1 MEEMGRT
8 YLIVSYGTT
17 SEAVENAILERHP
30 NCSVCRAFTSRI
42 EAKKAKVDHI
52 STVFSRLAD
61 EGVTEITVQ
70 TLDVINGSEYEIV
83 KDEVM
88 KNLDLFDDVR
98 LGTPLLTSERD
109 YRSVCSAIVKD
120 IVPEVNE
127 YVGEGTVIVLAGRGS
142 DHFANSSYCQ
152 MQEMLNLSNEDEFA
166 VTTVEGFPSFAD
178 TCKRLHRMGATEVS
192 VVPFIMDLGEE
203 DSEEIAG
210 KEEVS
215 LRMTLKSEGFKVK
228 CIMKDLGSRPTFQ
241 RLFSDHADAA
251 AVLKRGQ

>member
-1 MEEMGRT
+1 MEGMNRA
-8 YLIVSYGTT
+8 YLVVSYGTS
-17 SEAVENAILERHP
+17 SESIEAAISERHP
-30 NCSVCRAFTSRI
+30 DCLVCRAFTSRI
-42 EAKKAKVDHI
+42 EAKKAKVEHI
-52 STVFSRLAD
+52 STVFSKLAE
-61 EGVTEITVQ
+61 EGITQIIVQ

-83 KDEVM
+83 KDEVD
-88 KNLDLFDDVR
+88 KNLGLFSEVR

-120 IVPEVNE
+120 IVPEVTE
-127 YVGEGTVIVLAGRGS
+127 YVGEGTTIVLAGRGS

-152 MQEMLNLSNEDEFA
+152 LQEMLNLSNEDEFA

-178 TCKRLHRMGATEVS
+178 TCKRLHRMEASEVS
-192 VVPFIMDLGEE
+192 VVPFIVDLSDD

-215 LRMTLKSEGFKVK
+215 LRMTLKAEGFKVK

-241 RLFSDHADAA
+241 RLFADHADAA
-251 AVLKRGQ
+251 AVLKREQ